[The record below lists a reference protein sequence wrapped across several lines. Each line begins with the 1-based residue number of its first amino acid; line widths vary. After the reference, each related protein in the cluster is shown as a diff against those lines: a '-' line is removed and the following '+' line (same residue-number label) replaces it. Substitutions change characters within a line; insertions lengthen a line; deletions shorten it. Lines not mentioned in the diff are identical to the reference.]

1 MRRLP
6 QEDGAL
12 RRHHRPPHAAHNAS
26 PRRTRSRHKNKLRKA
41 AALGSPSAL
50 IFLLLSCHSVTVF
63 SMSILVI
70 HGASASASPHR
81 RPTKVVARASLREFD
96 DAGAALVEVQ
106 DTLLASLP
114 PSEGGAEHGGSGCPS
129 PSSSSSP
136 PAHKKPPLFSLRNW
150 FAPRPMQ
157 ATSSSSASSRTCH
170 AHALS
175 MSAASSTSTTS
186 LGSLSTASILC
197 AEPLSALLVEEPVVP
212 SALHQP
218 TLQEQIMLHEPDGIV
233 PSASC
238 AATIAVEQPP
248 VESVHLQL
256 TGLAPDPPPPNAS
269 ESRLNNQTLVRAHSF
284 VHDGNTYL
292 ALNTPRHKFVSF
304 LSYLNL
310 TAAGA
315 GDDNIKAR
323 IQTRRVVYDAH
334 VRQEWRELWKR
345 RQLLTDRTELL
356 AVYPSD
362 SQSPTADPPPTT
374 SESSA
379 ASSSSSD
386 PASDASST
394 GKRGGFADLLHLYTE
409 RFAGILADEQQ
420 LHQLHDGKSMLSW
433 LQGTYGHE
441 ATRQLQADA
450 FRQLAE
456 TDQRQ
461 TLQAFLEWFRSRFPY
476 YYDRCG
482 SCGASMKE
490 DLANFQHDHHDN
502 SPVPPAADDDDNN
515 TDDDNVVFTCQDDD
529 APTEDADDEEE
540 DDMEEASEYQTFI
553 GYIYPSD
560 DELVGKASRTEL
572 YRCHV
577 CHDFTRFPRFNSA
590 WHVLEQQRGRCG
602 EYSMLLYRF
611 LRALDHPCRWVVD
624 WSDHVWA
631 EIMIGS
637 RWVHLDPCEAAV
649 DQNLLYQG
657 WGKKQTYILG
667 FAAPSS
673 SNSGW
678 LARDDDVRGPLIEDI
693 TSTYTSDAWETIC
706 QRRDESENE
715 IKDSIEKAV
724 SELRRKLPTA
734 ENVEEAVAAPMR
746 I

>member
-1 MRRLP
+1 MRLS
-6 QEDGAL
+6 QEDGTM
-12 RRHHRPPHAAHNAS
+12 HPQAHVNVS
-26 PRRTRSRHKNKLRKA
+26 SSRTRRTRRKNKLRKS
-41 AALGSPSAL
+41 ALGCPSTL
-50 IFLLLSCHSVTVF
+50 ILLLLSCHSVTVF
-63 SMSILVI
+63 SMSLLGI
-70 HGASASASPHR
+70 HGASASPPRGS
-81 RPTKVVARASLREFD
+81 TVVARASLRDFD

-106 DTLLASLP
+106 DTLLAFLPSSEGAQHGGPGCAP
-114 PSEGGAEHGGSGCPS
+114 PSSAPS
-129 PSSSSSP
+129 
-136 PAHKKPPLFSLRNW
+136 HKKPPLFSLRNW
-150 FAPRPMQ
+150 FAPRPTQ
-157 ATSSSSASSRTCH
+157 GSAASASSRTCH
-170 AHALS
+170 ALS
-175 MSAASSTSTTS
+175 MTAASGTSTTS
-186 LGSLSTASILC
+186 LGSLSAATVLC
-197 AEPLSALLVEEPVVP
+197 AETLPALLVDAPSALRQSMETQIDLYEPDTVVP
-212 SALHQP
+212 SA
-218 TLQEQIMLHEPDGIV
+218 TGT
-233 PSASC
+233 
-238 AATIAVEQPP
+238 AAVAAEKPP
-248 VESVHLQL
+248 VESVHLKL
-256 TGLAPDPPPPNAS
+256 TGLAPDPPPAS
-269 ESRLNNQTLVRAHSF
+269 PELRQGNQTTVRVHSF

-292 ALNTPRHKFVSF
+292 ALNTPKHKFASF

-310 TAAGA
+310 PAASAAADKG
-315 GDDNIKAR
+315 K
-323 IQTRRVVYDAH
+323 IQTRRVVYDAQ

-362 SQSPTADPPPTT
+362 SKPSSTDPAQAG
-374 SESSA
+374 SSA
-379 ASSSSSD
+379 AASSPSSSESNDAASPA
-386 PASDASST
+386 PAS
-394 GKRGGFADLLHLYTE
+394 GKRGGFADLLHLYAE

-420 LHQLHDGKSMLSW
+420 LHQLHGRSLLSW
-433 LQGTYGHE
+433 LQLNYGYE
-441 ATRQLQADA
+441 ATRRLQSDA

-456 TDQRQ
+456 AEQLR

-490 DLANFQHDHHDN
+490 DLANFQQHDHHDN
-502 SPVPPAADDDDNN
+502 SPVPPVAEDDKDDES
-515 TDDDNVVFTCQDDD
+515 VVFECRDDSND
-529 APTEDADDEEE
+529 DSAAENDDDEEE
-540 DDMEEASEYQTFI
+540 EDMEESSEYQTFI
-553 GYIYPSD
+553 GYIYPND

-667 FAAPSS
+667 FAAPAGKGSS
-673 SNSGW
+673 VG
-678 LARDDDVRGPLIEDI
+678 DDVRVPLIEDI

-706 QRRDESENE
+706 HRRDESESE
-715 IKDSIEKAV
+715 INDSIEKAV
-724 SELRRKLPTA
+724 SDLRRKLPTT
-734 ENVEEAVAAPMR
+734 EEAAAEPIR
-746 I
+746 V